1 MLVSYQ
7 HEVSRLKPAN
17 PAQTHGDLGMVIS

>member
-7 HEVSRLKPAN
+7 HEVSRLKPAS
-17 PAQTHGDLGMVIS
+17 PAQTRGELGMAIS